1 MNWQWKKF
9 LCVGRKTKTLYYNFT
24 KCNKDE
30 KMASQHFLHGYRFN
44 VHGDFNNKHQILF
57 TVWLIDSTG
66 IRIRYFCVFLVD
78 LVGVWILARERC
90 PFFVE

>member
-1 MNWQWKKF
+1 MEKIFYVSIAKQKHFITILQNAI
-9 LCVGRKTKTLYYNFT
+9 KTK
-24 KCNKDE
+24 

-66 IRIRYFCVFLVD
+66 IRIRCFCAFPVD
-78 LVGVWILARERC
+78 LIGERMMLAWKK
-90 PFFVE
+90 